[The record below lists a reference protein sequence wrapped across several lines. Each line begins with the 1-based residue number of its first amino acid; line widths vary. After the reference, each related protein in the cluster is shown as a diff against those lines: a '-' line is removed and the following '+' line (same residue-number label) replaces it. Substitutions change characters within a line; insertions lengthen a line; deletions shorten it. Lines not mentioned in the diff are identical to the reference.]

1 MSKTSEI
8 IEIPSLI
15 NSDKLTMVEELK
27 VDLIYAKGISSFLRL
42 HTVEYCLD
50 VALYEITLLLW
61 NGLSALRH

>member
-8 IEIPSLI
+8 IEISSLI

-27 VDLIYAKGISSFLRL
+27 VDLIYAKGISNFLRL

-50 VALYEITLLLW
+50 VALHEIALLLR
-61 NGLSALRH
+61 NGLALRH

>member
-1 MSKTSEI
+1 MSNTSEI

-27 VDLIYAKGISSFLRL
+27 VDLMYAKGISNFLRL

-50 VALYEITLLLW
+50 VALYEITLLLRS
-61 NGLSALRH
+61 GLALRH

>member
-27 VDLIYAKGISSFLRL
+27 VDLIYAKGISNLLRL

-50 VALYEITLLLW
+50 VALYEITLLLR
-61 NGLSALRH
+61 NGLALRH

>member
-15 NSDKLTMVEELK
+15 NSNKLLMVEELK
-27 VDLIYAKGISSFLRL
+27 VDLMYAKGISNFLRL

-50 VALYEITLLLW
+50 VALHEIALLLR
-61 NGLSALRH
+61 NGLALRH

>member
-27 VDLIYAKGISSFLRL
+27 VDLIYAKGISNFLRL

-50 VALYEITLLLW
+50 VALYEIGLLLR
-61 NGLSALRH
+61 NGLALRH

>member
-1 MSKTSEI
+1 VSKTSEI

-27 VDLIYAKGISSFLRL
+27 VDLIYAKGISNFLRL

-50 VALYEITLLLW
+50 VALYEITLLLR
-61 NGLSALRH
+61 NGLALRH